1 MVQPGVRGLHTRAN
15 GGVPVSGRALCGD
28 PALYD
33 RRGVVPLLVDPEEA
47 VVAGVP
53 EAFGEVPDLQRV
65 LAHLEH
71 LAPQLT

>member
-1 MVQPGVRGLHTRAN
+1 MLYLEHSALH
-15 GGVPVSGRALCGD
+15 
-28 PALYD
+28 D